1 MTAVDWLIT
10 PAGSNMLCAVSAAEE
25 RQACQVTESGFCID
39 VALAWAADTRTVQV
53 VVLTLYE
60 MECVKPLNPTQY
72 YQGIWLSLAI
82 CPDIFLFI
90 SHDSSLILVEYLVHW
105 VLRRDIRSRRSSI
118 NSASAK
124 ELSTVRYLL
133 PGLPEF
139 VASVLLLVVGLW
151 ARPEVWSYNQFAGDC
166 KFKYE

>member
-1 MTAVDWLIT
+1 M
-10 PAGSNMLCAVSAAEE
+10 
-25 RQACQVTESGFCID
+25 
-39 VALAWAADTRTVQV
+39 
-53 VVLTLYE
+53 
-60 MECVKPLNPTQY
+60 LNPWTLHSST
-72 YQGIWLSLAI
+72 IWLSLAI

-90 SHDSSLILVEYLVHW
+90 SDDSSLILVEYLVHW
-105 VLRRDIRSRRSSI
+105 VLRRDIRSRSSV

-151 ARPEVWSYNQFAGDC
+151 VRPEVWSYNQFAGFESSHTSRIEQISYARILRAYCINSELVHDEMWFAPGIQVADITC
-166 KFKYE
+166 HRQRTIQ